1 MGLFE
6 PGGVVSERDARRVV
20 NRALEA
26 TVDGLEGIGPDEDIV
41 DFLGRAAQFSN
52 LGRALEEDV
61 WLVSHSLNRLCWMV
75 KLISGMAYYYRVELV
90 YQIVL
95 AREKYMREASDEEKK
110 GKSLVYSWRRFRLL
124 RWSQINLWCEWKQGL
139 MYHIWYIG
147 NQDRMTAMAWRAEE
161 LLQEAGDH

>member
-1 MGLFE
+1 MSSSSRNVAVRRAIVGLFE

-61 WLVSHSLNRLCWMV
+61 W
-75 KLISGMAYYYRVELV
+75 VELV

-110 GKSLVYSWRRFRLL
+110 G
-124 RWSQINLWCEWKQGL
+124 
-139 MYHIWYIG
+139 